1 MKHLK
6 LFEEHISDKEED
18 DSTRDELIELGLA
31 DPDPYYERVE
41 SQLAEA
47 GIEIIAEF
55 NLNDEAKKPRPDFS
69 EMIFILELQYNNME
83 FDLEWEN
90 DYDGYPAKKY
100 KGNIESQWR
109 LAWSHDFEAI
119 DNGLSLAEVIE
130 IIKTSTPK
138 PEDTDFEVDADLTG
152 LPKDAQKKLM
162 AVRNRMKDLG
172 LGQNENL

>member
-47 GIEIIAEF
+47 GIEIIAKF
-55 NLNDEAKKPRPDFS
+55 NWNDETYKPRPDFS
-69 EMIFILELQYNNME
+69 QMIFGVTIEYNDMG
-83 FDLEWEN
+83 FDLEWDE
-90 DYDGYPAKKY
+90 DDSYP
-100 KGNIESQWR
+100 NWDESRWQ
-109 LAWSHDFEAI
+109 LAWTVAYDFESI
-119 DNGLSLAEVIE
+119 GWKLSLADVI
-130 IIKTSTPK
+130 KLVKSSTPK
-138 PEDTDFEVDADLTG
+138 PEEEADFEVDADLIN

-162 AVRNRMKDLG
+162 AVRKKLKELNLG
-172 LGQNENL
+172 RNDNL